1 MLPSDD
7 SVPRSPKRFSK
18 KNSLSRPG
26 GQSSV
31 GQSQQPAED
40 KARPISDLF
49 YKKDEANDELKDDE
63 MGIEVDIDEDDGID
77 SDVLPQTI
85 VDNKKELKNQ
95 RVPSNPNR
103 SKRGSTLERGQKA
116 ESSMDKGRPEQAT
129 PNRSSKSP
137 DNGKSKKSNNFVLNN
152 DKSIQFEND
161 VSGIH
166 DSINNESEPRASQ
179 QPANATEAS
188 SLPKGQAIP

>member
-1 MLPSDD
+1 
-7 SVPRSPKRFSK
+7 
-18 KNSLSRPG
+18 
-26 GQSSV
+26 
-31 GQSQQPAED
+31 
-40 KARPISDLF
+40 
-49 YKKDEANDELKDDE
+49 

-103 SKRGSTLERGQKA
+103 SKRSSTVESRQKA
-116 ESSMDKGRPEQAT
+116 ESSLEKGRPEPTAS
-129 PNRSSKSP
+129 NKSNKSP
-137 DNGKSKKSNNFVLNN
+137 DRSKKSNNFILNN

-166 DSINNESEPRASQ
+166 DSFNKESEPRGPKQ
-179 QPANATEAS
+179 QATAADAA
-188 SLPKGQAIP
+188 P